1 MSKTAIHPVNFL
13 ENLRRSDRKNT
24 GAFTNGQSEL
34 LGQVVLARFTNAGGL
49 VKEGGNFF
57 SISPNSGLPT
67 VGTAVEIFPSTRI
80 NSTALEE
87 SNVDLTEQFTDLITT
102 TQRAFEAAS
111 RTVTISNQFLG
122 EINQL
127 KR

>member
-1 MSKTAIHPVNFL
+1 M
-13 ENLRRSDRKNT
+13 
-24 GAFTNGQSEL
+24 
-34 LGQVVLARFTNAGGL
+34 VLARFTNAGGL

-102 TQRAFEAAS
+102 QRAFEAAS
-111 RTVTISNQFLG
+111 RTVTISDQFLG